1 MRGGAREIAHV
12 ERLRVDLDLEG
23 ARRTVG
29 TLAWSLPNRT
39 AFFQYDPAFL
49 AAPLPLS
56 PFKLPADA
64 RVLPGHPVFEGLHG
78 LFSDSLPDGWGR
90 KLLDRRLSSAGYDAR
105 RLTPLDRLAFVGER
119 GMGALRYIP
128 ENPDGETQDVRADLD
143 FLSDEAR
150 RIENDEPQA
159 DISKLV
165 GAQGGSGGARPKI
178 VVGLEP
184 ATGKLLLDCG
194 QELPR
199 GYERWL
205 VKFRSMDDPR
215 EIGAEEYA
223 YARMAQAAGVGM
235 AETRLLRTGKDVYF
249 AVKRFDRSAAGRH
262 HVHTAAGLVDADF
275 RVPGAIDY
283 EALLKMTWAL
293 TKNAAH
299 VEQMFRRMVFNV
311 LAHNRDDH
319 ARNHAFLMNGA
330 GEWSPTPAYDLTF
343 SNGPAGEHNLAV
355 AGEGR
360 NPGRAHILQAARETS
375 MGAARASAILEEVQG
390 AIALWPSFADEAGL
404 SRRRSEEINGVLNG
418 RKPAPRP
425 SG

>member
-1 MRGGAREIAHV
+1 MRGGGAKEIAHV

-23 ARRTVG
+23 TRRTVG

-39 AFFQYDPAFL
+39 AFFQYDPVFL

-56 PFKLPADA
+56 PFRLPADG

-90 KLLDRRLSSAGYDAR
+90 KLLDRRLRSNGYDAR

-119 GMGALRYIP
+119 SMGALRYIP
-128 ENPDGETQDVRADLD
+128 ENPDGETQDARADLD
-143 FLSDEAR
+143 WLSDEAR
-150 RIENDEPQA
+150 RIENDEPQI
-159 DISKLV
+159 DIAKLF

-178 VVGLEP
+178 VLGLEP
-184 ATGKLLLDCG
+184 STGALLLDHG
-194 QELPR
+194 QQLPP

-205 VKFRSMDDPR
+205 VKFRSTDDPR
-215 EIGAEEYA
+215 EIGAEEFA
-223 YARMAQAAGVGM
+223 YARMALAAGVVM
-235 AETRLLRTGKDVYF
+235 AESRLLRTGKDAYF
-249 AVKRFDRSAAGRH
+249 AVKRFDRSMAGRH

-283 EALLKMTWAL
+283 EALLSITWVL
-293 TKNAAH
+293 TKNAVH

-330 GEWSPTPAYDLTF
+330 GEWCPTPAYDLTF

-360 NPGRAHILQAARETS
+360 NPGRGHILQAAQEA
-375 MGAARASAILEEVQG
+375 GIGPALASAIFEEVQG
-390 AIALWPSFADEAGL
+390 AIALWPAFADEAGL
-404 SRRRSEEINGVLNG
+404 SRRRSDEINGVVNG
-418 RKPAPRP
+418 RKPSP
-425 SG
+425 

>member
-1 MRGGAREIAHV
+1 MRGGGAKEIAHV
-12 ERLRVDLDLEG
+12 ERLRVDLALEG
-23 ARRTVG
+23 TRRTVG

-56 PFKLPADA
+56 PFKLPPDA

-90 KLLDRRLSSAGYDAR
+90 KLLDRRLSSTGYDAR

-128 ENPDGETQDVRADLD
+128 ENPDGDTKDAQADLD

-150 RIENDEPQA
+150 RIENDEPQT

-184 ATGKLLLDCG
+184 ATGKLLLDYG
-194 QELPR
+194 QPFPER
-199 GYERWL
+199 FERWL
-205 VKFRSMDDPR
+205 VKFRSTDDPR
-215 EIGAEEYA
+215 EIGAEEFA
-223 YARMAQAAGVGM
+223 YARMAQAAGVVM
-235 AETRLLRTGKDVYF
+235 SETRLLRTGKDAYF
-249 AVKRFDRSAAGRH
+249 AVKRFDRSRAGRH
-262 HVHTAAGLVDADF
+262 HVHTVAGLVDADF

-283 EALLKMTWAL
+283 EALLKITWAL

-360 NPGRAHILQAARETS
+360 NPGRAHILQAAQETS
-375 MGAARASAILEEVQG
+375 MGAARAGAILEEVQG
-390 AIALWPSFADEAGL
+390 AIALWPAFADEAGL
-404 SRRRSEEINGVLNG
+404 SRRRADEINGVLNG
-418 RKPAPRP
+418 RKPSP
-425 SG
+425 

>member
-1 MRGGAREIAHV
+1 MRGGGSGKLQPV

-23 ARRTVG
+23 VRRQVG
-29 TLAWSLPNRT
+29 VLAWRSDNRT
-39 AFFQYDPAFL
+39 AYFQYDPGFL

-56 PFKLPADA
+56 PFKLPVDP
-64 RVLPGHPVFEGLHG
+64 RVFPGNPVFEGLHG

-90 KLLDRRLSSAGYDAR
+90 KLLDRRLQSLGHDAR

-128 ENPDGETQDVRADLD
+128 ENPDGDTPDDWADLD
-143 FLSDEAR
+143 RLSGEAR
-150 RIENDEPQA
+150 RIENDEQET
-159 DISKLV
+159 DISKLF

-184 ATGKLLLDCG
+184 SSGTLLLDRG
-194 QELPR
+194 QQLPE

-205 VKFRSMDDPR
+205 VKFRSTDDPK

-223 YARMAQAAGVGM
+223 YARMAQAAGVVM
-235 AETRLLRTGKDVYF
+235 PQTRLLRTEKDAYF
-249 AVKRFDRSAAGRH
+249 AVRRFDRSVQGRH

-275 RVPGAIDY
+275 RIPGSIDY
-283 EALLKMTWAL
+283 EALLKITWAL
-293 TKNAAH
+293 TKSAIH

-319 ARNHAFLMNGA
+319 ARNHAFMMNAA
-330 GEWSPTPAYDLTF
+330 GDWSPTPAYDLTF
-343 SNGPAGEHNLAV
+343 SNGPAGEHNLSV

-360 NPGRAHILQAARETS
+360 DPGRAHIMQAARDVG
-375 MGAARASAILEEVQG
+375 MAPARASDLFEEVHA
-390 AIALWPSFADEAGL
+390 AIAMWPTFADEAGL
-404 SRRRSEEINGVLNG
+404 SGRRSGEIDGVVNG
-418 RKPAPRP
+418 RR
-425 SG
+425 GE

>member
-1 MRGGAREIAHV
+1 MRGGGAKGIAHV
-12 ERLRVDLDLEG
+12 ERLRVDLALEG
-23 ARRTVG
+23 TRRTVG

-49 AAPLPLS
+49 ATPLPLS
-56 PFKLPADA
+56 PFRLPADG

-128 ENPDGETQDVRADLD
+128 ENPDGDTKDAQADLD

-150 RIENDEPQA
+150 RIENDEPQT

-184 ATGKLLLDCG
+184 ATGKLLLDYG
-194 QELPR
+194 QQLSER
-199 GYERWL
+199 YERWL
-205 VKFRSMDDPR
+205 VKFRSTDDPR
-215 EIGAEEYA
+215 EIGAEEFA
-223 YARMAQAAGVGM
+223 YARMAQAAGIVM
-235 AETRLLRTGKDVYF
+235 SETRLLRTGKDAYF
-249 AVKRFDRSAAGRH
+249 AVKRFDRSRAGCH

-283 EALLKMTWAL
+283 EALLKITWAL

-330 GEWSPTPAYDLTF
+330 GEWAPP
-343 SNGPAGEHNLAV
+343 
-355 AGEGR
+355 
-360 NPGRAHILQAARETS
+360 ILNKLMVNTRMANSAQPQAMA
-375 MGAARASAILEEVQG
+375 ML
-390 AIALWPSFADEAGL
+390 
-404 SRRRSEEINGVLNG
+404 RRS
-418 RKPAPRP
+418 RAF
-425 SG
+425 S